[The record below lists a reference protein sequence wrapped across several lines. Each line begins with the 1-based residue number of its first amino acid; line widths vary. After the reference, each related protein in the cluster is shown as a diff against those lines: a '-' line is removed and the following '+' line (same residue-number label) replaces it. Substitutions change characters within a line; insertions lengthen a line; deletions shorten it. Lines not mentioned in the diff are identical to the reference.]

1 MFISSLSPSSTVRL
15 TPEASMKKAFRG
27 QSGRLP
33 TTIRFRA
40 AQDSDLPFFFTL
52 YGSTREEE
60 LAQVDWSAE
69 QKDAFL
75 RMQFEAQH
83 CYYHEQYPDAD
94 YLVVQKDDVDIGRI
108 YLHRR
113 ADELRLIDIAL
124 IPESRNQGLGC
135 QLLRDLLDEGQASA
149 LPVRIH
155 VETYNPAMALYLRLG
170 FNPVEDQGV
179 YQLME
184 WQPDITTS

>member
-1 MFISSLSPSSTVRL
+1 ML
-15 TPEASMKKAFRG
+15 KAFRG

-33 TTIRFRA
+33 ASVRFRSA
-40 AQDSDLPFFFTL
+40 GDADLAFFFTL
-52 YGSTREEE
+52 YASTREDE

-69 QKDAFL
+69 QKAAFL
-75 RMQFEAQH
+75 KMQFEAQH
-83 CYYHEQYPDAD
+83 RYYHEQYPDAE
-94 YLVVQKDDVDIGRI
+94 YLVVQQDDVDIGRI

-124 IPESRNQGLGC
+124 IPESRNQGLGNK
-135 QLLRDLLDEGQASA
+135 LLKDLLDEAQASA

-155 VETYNPAMALYLRLG
+155 VENYNPALHLYLRLG
-170 FNPVEDQGV
+170 FKPVADQGV

-184 WQPDITTS
+184 WQPVVLDGRSS

>member
-1 MFISSLSPSSTVRL
+1 
-15 TPEASMKKAFRG
+15 MKKAFCGR
-27 QSGRLP
+27 SGRLP
-33 TTIRFRA
+33 TEIRFRT
-40 AQDSDLPFFFTL
+40 AQDSDLPFFFAL
-52 YGSTREEE
+52 YASTREEE
-60 LAQVDWSAE
+60 LAQVDWSSD
-69 QKDAFL
+69 QIDAFL

-83 CYYHEQYPDAD
+83 RYYHEQYPDAD

-124 IPESRNQGLGC
+124 IPESRNQGLGG

-155 VETYNPAMALYLRLG
+155 VETYNPAMHLYLRLG
-170 FNPVEDQGV
+170 FNPVEDEGV

-184 WQPDITTS
+184 WQPDTMTN